1 MTHRWRSLAD
11 AQWLDFTKTSMQEYA
26 EAKRQ
31 TLLQANTEGLASRL
45 LPAYDI
51 DTLDLGSVLPQVR
64 AYSD

>member
-1 MTHRWRSLAD
+1 
-11 AQWLDFTKTSMQEYA
+11 MQEYA